1 MYKNMNKYLTLFSL
15 SWQNGFV
22 YRMSLLIWRLRQF
35 LSSFMA
41 LTVWSVF
48 YQADSTSLNYTHE
61 TMITY
66 IFLVGVLQSLIMA
79 TSLHGLADRIY
90 SGDFSNDLLKPVNY
104 FAYFFTQELADKS
117 KNVFFIIVETTLLYL
132 IFKPTII
139 FPPAGILLLFLLWSI
154 LGMLMNFC
162 VSLLFGA
169 LGFWSPET
177 WGPRFLF
184 FILIDLTAGKLFP
197 LDILPATI
205 QKVLLFTPAPYLSFM
220 QTQLFLE
227 RVPQTEM
234 HIITG
239 KFILWLAA
247 LTLLVKLIWRK
258 GIKIYGAMGR

>member
-1 MYKNMNKYLTLFSL
+1 MNKYLTLYSL

-22 YRMSLLIWRLRQF
+22 YRASLFIWRLRQF

-48 YQADSTSLNYTHE
+48 YQTDSSSLNYSHE

-66 IFLVGVLQSLIMA
+66 IFLVGVLQSIIMA

-117 KNVFFIIVETTLLYL
+117 KNIFFIIVETAALYL
-132 IFKPTII
+132 IFKPTIS
-139 FPPAGILLLFLLWSI
+139 FPSTEIVFLFSFWAL

-197 LDILPATI
+197 LDILPTTI
-205 QKVLLFTPAPYLSFM
+205 QKILLFTPAPYLSFI
-220 QTQLFLE
+220 QTQLFLG
-227 RVPQTEM
+227 RIPQTEILM
-234 HIITG
+234 ITG
-239 KFILWLAA
+239 KFVLWLI
-247 LTLLVKLIWRK
+247 TLMILVKLIWEK